1 MVFLSRYLPR
11 DQSSL
16 SMVVPRR
23 PVMTILA
30 VTAAATVHFGDHSA
44 RKDAMASRLSGV
56 PEGSLNGSL

>member
-1 MVFLSRYLPR
+1 
-11 DQSSL
+11 
-16 SMVVPRR
+16 
-23 PVMTILA
+23 MTILA